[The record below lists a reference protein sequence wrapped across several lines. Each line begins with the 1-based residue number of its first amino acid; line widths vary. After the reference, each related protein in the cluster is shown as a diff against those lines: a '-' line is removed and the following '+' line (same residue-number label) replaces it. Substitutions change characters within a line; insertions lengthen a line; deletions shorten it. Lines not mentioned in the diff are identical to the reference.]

1 MLFASRPEHLRQF
14 GAGVLIAFGFLVIG
28 FLTLGSYGQTWDE
41 AETRAAALLDL
52 GFIKAVVS
60 GAPAP
65 VWPTHELPG
74 YYFIVDV
81 LRGAFSWIISRR
93 LLLMDEILAFHLFQL
108 VLSSLS
114 VFLLFLL
121 AVRVSGRL
129 RIGILS
135 AMILALFP
143 QFVAHSQN
151 NPKDLP
157 GVFAFLLAI
166 YALSGL
172 GDSSP
177 ARRTVYSGLAL
188 GFALTT
194 HVGAVFVLPL
204 VFIWQLAT
212 RRTLGW
218 KRYAIVVVTAAV
230 TAFVCWPWLWSA
242 PWTNVVWAIG
252 HIASRFHLSDLT
264 VLYLGN
270 VYNAWELPWHYS
282 LVSFLATTP
291 VLYLALAVVS
301 LRVYWSRDE
310 GSTGNPRSAA
320 TLGWAWCAIIL
331 AAETRAPM
339 RYDGVRHLLIM
350 VPGFCLVAA
359 VGLDSIMRFIERT
372 EALRRFGRVRSV
384 AALACAAILFSWTG
398 FQMVR
403 IHPYHNAYLNE
414 VTNASLASN
423 AEDVFEVE
431 YWCQSYKEGA
441 EWLNAHAERGSAIYV
456 AWPRAC
462 ADPYLNTTAEELDVD
477 ALPRFAD
484 PARPAYFMVMTRKA
498 MYSEPIKQIV
508 GAYKPVFMIRRQKGT
523 LLRIYFNRP
532 SPPG

>member
-1 MLFASRPEHLRQF
+1 MLFASRSEQLRQL

-28 FLTLGSYGQTWDE
+28 LLTLGSYGQTWDE

-81 LRGAFSWIISRR
+81 LRGAFAWIISRR

-135 AMILALFP
+135 AMILVLFP

-188 GFALTT
+188 GFALP
-194 HVGAVFVLPL
+194 G
-204 VFIWQLAT
+204 
-212 RRTLGW
+212 RRSG
-218 KRYAIVVVTAAV
+218 R
-230 TAFVCWPWLWSA
+230 
-242 PWTNVVWAIG
+242 
-252 HIASRFHLSDLT
+252 
-264 VLYLGN
+264 
-270 VYNAWELPWHYS
+270 
-282 LVSFLATTP
+282 
-291 VLYLALAVVS
+291 
-301 LRVYWSRDE
+301 
-310 GSTGNPRSAA
+310 
-320 TLGWAWCAIIL
+320 
-331 AAETRAPM
+331 
-339 RYDGVRHLLIM
+339 
-350 VPGFCLVAA
+350 
-359 VGLDSIMRFIERT
+359 GL
-372 EALRRFGRVRSV
+372 
-384 AALACAAILFSWTG
+384 
-398 FQMVR
+398 
-403 IHPYHNAYLNE
+403 
-414 VTNASLASN
+414 
-423 AEDVFEVE
+423 
-431 YWCQSYKEGA
+431 
-441 EWLNAHAERGSAIYV
+441 
-456 AWPRAC
+456 
-462 ADPYLNTTAEELDVD
+462 
-477 ALPRFAD
+477 
-484 PARPAYFMVMTRKA
+484 
-498 MYSEPIKQIV
+498 
-508 GAYKPVFMIRRQKGT
+508 
-523 LLRIYFNRP
+523 
-532 SPPG
+532 